1 MDTTINNDMFNSLL
15 DRVERLA
22 NPLNAPTAG
31 VYVPPSVTAPIP
43 LPDILPLTI
52 KKKLVAILGTHTFVG
67 DADALYM
74 HFAVDPDNNITL
86 TEFRS
91 ICSALGIEG

>member
-22 NPLNAPTAG
+22 NPLST
-31 VYVPPSVTAPIP
+31 STAPVP
-43 LPDILPLTI
+43 ATGALPQTI

-67 DADALYM
+67 DADAIYM
-74 HFAVDPDNNITL
+74 HFAVDPDNNLTL
-86 TEFRS
+86 TDFRT
-91 ICSALGIEG
+91 ICSTLGIE

>member
-22 NPLNAPTAG
+22 NPLGT
-31 VYVPPSVTAPIP
+31 STAPVPVPVPAKATLSTEIKDK
-43 LPDILPLTI
+43 LRAIKRHLYSNTGACEEPDSW
-52 KKKLVAILGTHTFVG
+52 FVIFG
-67 DADALYM
+67 STLAD
-74 HFAVDPDNNITL
+74 NISL
-86 TEFRS
+86 TEFRT

>member
-22 NPLNAPTAG
+22 NPLGTSTTG
-31 VYVPPSVTAPIP
+31 VYVPVNVTAPIP
-43 LPDILPLTI
+43 LPDTLPQTI
-52 KKKLVAILGTHTFVG
+52 KKKLVAILDTNATIG
-67 DADALYM
+67 DPNNYYM
-74 HFAVDPDNNITL
+74 HFAVDPDNNLTL
-86 TEFRS
+86 TDFRN